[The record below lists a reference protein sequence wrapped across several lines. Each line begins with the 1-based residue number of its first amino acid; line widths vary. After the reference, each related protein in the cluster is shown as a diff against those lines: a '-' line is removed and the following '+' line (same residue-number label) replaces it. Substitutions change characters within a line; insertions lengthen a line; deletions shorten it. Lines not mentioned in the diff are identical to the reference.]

1 MCLTTTDI
9 QKADNIRCAPKER
22 EQKEIDLS
30 KKILKQDR
38 RKIRCANYIVCI

>member
-9 QKADNIRCAPKER
+9 QKADNIRCTQKER

-38 RKIRCANYIVCI
+38 RKLDARII